1 MAKPRKQKETS
12 SLIKALNFIAKIQKD
27 AGTAIQ
33 THCHIHDN
41 VIVACDGVISAGH
54 KIDEDLNVCPHT
66 LQLLTALSKCGQ
78 NLSMTQL
85 ENNKLAVKSG
95 KFSALIPCDPNYSI
109 AVAPDDPCGSIS
121 DVFIHALGEVSHL
134 AQEQAQKVV
143 LASVLMR
150 SGSVMATNGVVALEQ
165 WHGIDV
171 PTCALP
177 KVFVTVLCSIDKKVT
192 SFGYSGS
199 SITFWFEDESWIKTQ
214 LYAEEW
220 PASLD
225 RILKANGEFKPL
237 PKGFYEALR
246 NVEDFSEGGS
256 EKGTV
261 WFDELGMNSHQTKD
275 NGATYE
281 IKDLPAGLAFRIK
294 YLKQIEKACKSIS
307 YNKVTM
313 WFFGDNIRGAIMGVR

>member
-12 SLIKALNFIAKIQKD
+12 SLLKALNFIAKIQKD
-27 AGTAIQ
+27 IGTEIQ
-33 THCHIHDN
+33 THCKISN
-41 VIVACDGVISAGH
+41 NYITACDGVITAGH
-54 KIDEDLNVCPHT
+54 KIEEDLCVSPHT
-66 LQLLTALSKCGQ
+66 LTLLNALSKCGQ

-95 KFSALIPCDPNYSI
+95 KFTALVPCIPIYSY
-109 AVAPDDPCGSIS
+109 VNTPDNPCASIS
-121 DVFIHALGEVSHL
+121 DVFIQALGEVSHL

-150 SGSVMATNGVVALEQ
+150 SGSVMATNGVVALEY

-177 KVFVTVLCSIDKKVT
+177 KVFVTALCSVDKKVT

-220 PASLD
+220 PNLDQVLIAS
-225 RILKANGEFKPL
+225 GEVKPL

-246 NVEDFSEGGS
+246 NVEDFSDGGS

-261 WFDELGMNSHQTKD
+261 WFDELGMNSHQTKE

-313 WFFGDNIRGAIMGVR
+313 WFFGDSVRGAIMGVR

>member
-12 SLIKALNFIAKIQKD
+12 SLIKALNFIAKVQKD
-27 AGTAIQ
+27 TGTVIQ
-33 THCHIHDN
+33 THCRISN
-41 VIVACDGVISAGH
+41 NTITACDGIISVGH

-95 KFSALIPCDPNYSI
+95 KFSALIPCDPSYSME
-109 AVAPDDPCGSIS
+109 VTPDAPCGSIS
-121 DVFIHALGEVSHL
+121 DVFVQALGEVSHL
-134 AQEQAQKVV
+134 AQEQAQKVI

-150 SGSVMATNGVVALEQ
+150 SGSVVATNGVVALEC

-177 KVFVTVLCSIDKKVT
+177 KVFVTALCSIDKKIT

-199 SITFWFEDESWIKTQ
+199 SITFWFEDESFIKTQ

-225 RILKANGEFKPL
+225 QILQSTGEFKPL

-261 WFDELGMNSHQTKD
+261 WFDELGMNSHQTKE

-294 YLKQIEKACKSIS
+294 YLKYIEKACKHIT
-307 YNKVTM
+307 YNKQTM
-313 WFFGDNIRGAIMGVR
+313 WFHSENIRGAIMGVR